1 MSARGVCGFF
11 WRVMVLGM
19 GRDAGCE
26 GRAGLTLG
34 GWSWWQ
40 AGFYSEQ
47 IPAPETLLVLEEQK
61 VLAKRGGLWE
71 EQFRSLEGRVRGKDS
86 HFGQQEGWK
95 DRS

>member
-1 MSARGVCGFF
+1 MSAMGVRDFF
-11 WRVMVLGM
+11 WRLAALVM

-40 AGFYSEQ
+40 AGLHVKQ
-47 IPAPETLLVLEEQK
+47 IPAPETPLVLEEQK

-71 EQFRSLEGRVRGKDS
+71 EQFRSLEGGGRTVTRAG
-86 HFGQQEGWK
+86 GWE
-95 DRS
+95 DGS